1 MLAHLKLDMWWECAF
16 ISTSRC
22 LLHYSLSDDLTVPSE
37 ICRTSTGAAPL
48 HVAAWTGHAQ
58 AAAALLT
65 GKAEVNI
72 TTQDMFQRTP
82 LSLALMNGHSTMVG
96 LLLGAKVG
104 RKRWDCQHFMCKH
117 IRRNRLSMMYFYFL
131 DLFGGLSKCVLLRFR
146 DLMHVLCT
154 QTERCKLRGPTVT
167 SKINV
172 L

>member
-1 MLAHLKLDMWWECAF
+1 M
-16 ISTSRC
+16 I
-22 LLHYSLSDDLTVPSE
+22 P

-104 RKRWDCQHFMCKH
+104 GKRGDCQHFMCKH
-117 IRRNRLSMMYFYFL
+117 IRNRLSMMYFYFWIF
-131 DLFGGLSKCVLLRFR
+131 FGVLSKCILLRFR
-146 DLMHVLCT
+146 DLMRVLCT
-154 QTERCKLRGPTVT
+154 QTGTV
-167 SKINV
+167 
-172 L
+172 

>member
-1 MLAHLKLDMWWECAF
+1 MH
-16 ISTSRC
+16 S
-22 LLHYSLSDDLTVPSE
+22 
-37 ICRTSTGAAPL
+37 CRTSTGAAPL

-104 RKRWDCQHFMCKH
+104 KMGQAQKMAHM
-117 IRRNRLSMMYFYFL
+117 
-131 DLFGGLSKCVLLRFR
+131 
-146 DLMHVLCT
+146 
-154 QTERCKLRGPTVT
+154 QTKTD
-167 SKINV
+167 
-172 L
+172 